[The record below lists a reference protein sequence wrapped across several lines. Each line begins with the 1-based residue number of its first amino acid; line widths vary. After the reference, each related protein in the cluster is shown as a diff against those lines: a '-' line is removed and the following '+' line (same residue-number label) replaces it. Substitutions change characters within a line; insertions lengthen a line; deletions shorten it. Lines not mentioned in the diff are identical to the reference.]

1 MSTDYISRMLA
12 PSPEPSEEPR
22 PDSPAESLLEA
33 FLGDSARRRFRK
45 ARKDSDDD
53 EKERI
58 ELEWRPKRRRPV
70 VVVEEEEAEEEED
83 AAAPPAAA
91 AAVVEEKEVRAT
103 PDPETKPRGR
113 RTRGKKKAKTEERAA
128 ETTATEETDRR
139 HKKIAPVTISKTNIN
154 SVAPS
159 IVRDPEEIQKVLAS
173 ADKSAVKASG
183 SSSSSGAG
191 GAKEE

>member
-70 VVVEEEEAEEEED
+70 VVEEEEEEEEQGKEE
-83 AAAPPAAA
+83 AA
-91 AAVVEEKEVRAT
+91 AAVEKEVRAT

-128 ETTATEETDRR
+128 DTTATEETDRR

-183 SSSSSGAG
+183 SSSSG